1 MTGRF
6 TPEEIASQL
15 RDAQAR
21 GKCQHEEKRAD
32 TLTLVQQD
40 IAKLICTASNTNY
53 FSYLI
58 VKRGELALVIG
69 TRGDLRSRTVTL
81 ELIRRRERVA
91 YFSYSDPLL
100 RIEDLRRR
108 ECMAERRGRNALK
121 IFAHEGSL
129 SNLLTMRALLYTK
142 LPSQGQV
149 LRAPAD

>member
-15 RDAQAR
+15 RDAQVR

-32 TLTLVQQD
+32 TVTLVQQD

-81 ELIRRRERVA
+81 ELIRRRERVS

-108 ECMAERRGRNALK
+108 ECMSERRGRNALR
-121 IFAHEGSL
+121 IFVHEGSL
-129 SNLLTMRALLYTK
+129 ASLLTMRALLYSK

-149 LRAPAD
+149 LRPPAG